1 MDSNSTDRS
10 APSGPIRVRTGDAD
24 DVPVFLGLLDSAAE
38 WLVAQGYTKQWGTEP
53 LSANPRVVESVEK
66 YLAAGTPWIA
76 EVDGVPA
83 GMLMLTDSP
92 TDYVAPVDEPERY
105 VHYLATAGRFA
116 GLGVGRTLLARA
128 AAETRAQGV
137 SLLRVDCY
145 AGNGGRLVAYYESN
159 GFVRT
164 ETFRAKDGTWP
175 GQVLA
180 MRV

>member
-1 MDSNSTDRS
+1 MNSTGHT
-10 APSGPIRVRTGDAD
+10 GPIRVRTGTAA

-53 LSANPRVVESVEK
+53 LSANARVVELVEK
-66 YLAAGTPWIA
+66 YVAEGTPWIA
-76 EVDGVPA
+76 EVDGEPA
-83 GMLMLTDSP
+83 GMLMLTESP
-92 TDYVAPVDEPERY
+92 TGYVAPVDEPERY
-105 VHYLATAGRFA
+105 VHFLATGHRFA
-116 GLGVGRTLLARA
+116 GLGVGRTLLAHA
-128 AAETRAQGV
+128 VAETRAQGV

-145 AGNGGRLVAYYESN
+145 AGNDGKLVAYYESN

-164 ETFRAKDGTWP
+164 ETFTEKDGTWP